1 LLATPLTKVRELPL
15 AGSTTP
21 ARLTRLGAVLVL
33 GCLLTGLLGLLG
45 GLSRQ
50 AAVDAGQGRRSALS
64 QHAAELY
71 RSLADADAMATSGYV
86 AGGVEPA
93 ATKARYDVDIARAA
107 NRLSQA
113 AGELAGDQSAGRL
126 VAVLGQL
133 AGQLPRYTAL
143 IETAR
148 FYNRQGLPLGQ
159 SYLGAG
165 SALMQQTMLPSVQR
179 LRAEQTAALFDDYR
193 GGGAIPFGVLL
204 IGAATLA
211 GLLDA
216 GVRERRRTN
225 RVINPGLVAATVL
238 IALAL
243 LWWLGACVI
252 TEVRL
257 HQAGRHDRAVTAL
270 DDARA
275 AVLQARGNESLVL
288 VARGG
293 ARVSDAGF
301 TARLDQVLGQ
311 HGLLD
316 AASAAAGSSGSVG
329 SAGYVGSGDV
339 VAIDRVRAEATRW
352 WLAHQALRRLDDNG
366 QYTAAVASS
375 IGTAPGGSGRTF
387 GRLDAA
393 FDRALAEQRAAA
405 GTAATR
411 AAAALT
417 GLAAG
422 PAVLALLAAAASAAG
437 IAARV
442 REYR

>member
-1 LLATPLTKVRELPL
+1 
-15 AGSTTP
+15 
-21 ARLTRLGAVLVL
+21 
-33 GCLLTGLLGLLG
+33 
-45 GLSRQ
+45 
-50 AAVDAGQGRRSALS
+50 
-64 QHAAELY
+64 
-71 RSLADADAMATSGYV
+71 
-86 AGGVEPA
+86 
-93 ATKARYDVDIARAA
+93 
-107 NRLSQA
+107 
-113 AGELAGDQSAGRL
+113 
-126 VAVLGQL
+126 
-133 AGQLPRYTAL
+133 
-143 IETAR
+143 
-148 FYNRQGLPLGQ
+148 
-159 SYLGAG
+159 
-165 SALMQQTMLPSVQR
+165 
-179 LRAEQTAALFDDYR
+179 
-193 GGGAIPFGVLL
+193 
-204 IGAATLA
+204 
-211 GLLDA
+211 
-216 GVRERRRTN
+216 
-225 RVINPGLVAATVL
+225 
-238 IALAL
+238 
-243 LWWLGACVI
+243 
-252 TEVRL
+252 
-257 HQAGRHDRAVTAL
+257 VTAL

-437 IAARV
+437 IAVRV